1 MKRIF
6 YTIVIAVTLFVG
18 ITFAFK
24 NQQVVELRYY
34 FGMEWSGPLSLAL
47 LTTLALGVA
56 VGYLASLRMV
66 IRMQRQLVQARK
78 EVRQIEQEVA
88 NLRALPIKDVL

>member
-6 YTIVIAVTLFVG
+6 YIIVIAVTLFVG

-34 FGMEWSGPLSLAL
+34 FGLEWSGPLSLAL

-66 IRMQRQLVQARK
+66 IHMQRQLVQARK